1 MVLWMNELLMF
12 IWWIGLIVAIYL
24 LIAQYIDYL
33 KSDAGRE
40 WVKLR
45 YENQKFRKKLEEIR
59 KCD

>member
-1 MVLWMNELLMF
+1 MNELLMF